1 MHIVPTMEL
10 ALSEKLQEQF
20 SLAFVHAIATVA
32 GFTMTRVGVDRQSVD
47 LTVESGQTGTPYE
60 HPRIE
65 LQLKSTSLDNGYG
78 EHLSYPL
85 PIKNYN
91 DLRKKTLVP
100 RLLVIISVK
109 SNIPREWLS
118 EEPETLILRGKG
130 LYYSLSGLPESTNKT
145 TVSIR
150 VPRTQRFTVESL
162 KNLMG
167 IVAHGERP

>member
-1 MHIVPTMEL
+1 MGAVLTMEPT
-10 ALSEKLQEQF
+10 LSEMLQEQF
-20 SLAFVHAIATVA
+20 SLAFVHAVATVA
-32 GFTMTRVGVDRQSVD
+32 GFTVTRPSSDYQSVD
-47 LTVESGQTGTPYE
+47 LTVESNQSGTRVE
-60 HPRIE
+60 HPRLE
-65 LQLKSTSLDNGYG
+65 LQLKSTSLDDGHG

-85 PIKNYN
+85 ALKNYN

-118 EEPETLILRGKG
+118 EEPETLILHGKG
-130 LYYSLSGLPESTNKT
+130 LYFSLKEFPESPNAKT
-145 TVSIR
+145 VGIR
-150 VPRTQRFTVESL
+150 VPRTQRFSVESL